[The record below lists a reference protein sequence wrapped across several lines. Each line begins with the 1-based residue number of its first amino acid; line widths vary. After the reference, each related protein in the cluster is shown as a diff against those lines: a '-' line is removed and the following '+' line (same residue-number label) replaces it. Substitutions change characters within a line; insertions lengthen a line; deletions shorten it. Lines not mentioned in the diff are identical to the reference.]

1 MSARSVNIPDEV
13 IAAVNKKAAEE
24 SRSFS
29 NVITEVLRKEFSL
42 SKSSQKSA

>member
-1 MSARSVNIPDEV
+1 MSVRSVNIPDELIV
-13 IAAVNKKAAEE
+13 AVNKKAAEE

-29 NVITEVLRKEFSL
+29 YVIAEVLRKEFSL